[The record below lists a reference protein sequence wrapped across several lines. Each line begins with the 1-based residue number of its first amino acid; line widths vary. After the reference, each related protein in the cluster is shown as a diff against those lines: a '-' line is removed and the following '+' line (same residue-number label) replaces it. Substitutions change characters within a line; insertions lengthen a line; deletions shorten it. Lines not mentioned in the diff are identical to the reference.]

1 MMMIERDR
9 SGTWRARRSPR
20 TETSVSVRQRMALE
34 DVQTKTVVLKCSA
47 CLRITGG
54 SSDPEES
61 KWLYSVE
68 NKGIGAVESKWL
80 YSVESK
86 RICSCTLLECWDESK
101 GDVCTDLESSVRV
114 QGRVLVGCERAQVV
128 KAPAQ
133 GQMDPVGQ

>member
-1 MMMIERDR
+1 MMIERDR

-47 CLRITGG
+47 CLRITG
-54 SSDPEES
+54 DPVIQVRVGLGRSQKNTVCAEES

-86 RICSCTLLECWDESK
+86 RICSVLSK
-101 GDVCTDLESSVRV
+101 CVACGS
-114 QGRVLVGCERAQVV
+114 GRCAIERSQALRR
-128 KAPAQ
+128 
-133 GQMDPVGQ
+133 GGMC